1 MEPENQ
7 TGQGGEQGASGQNP
21 RRDQTTRARELG
33 ERWLAQ
39 LQDMIDQAGRQA
51 GPVLRDV
58 GAKAAELAAVAA
70 ANAGPVAHKAAT
82 VTEHVGER
90 LAARSKDLAA
100 DLRKSAENARANA
113 PASSPEATS
122 APEDEAKH
130 DGGTTA

>member
-1 MEPENQ
+1 
-7 TGQGGEQGASGQNP
+7 
-21 RRDQTTRARELG
+21 
-33 ERWLAQ
+33 
-39 LQDMIDQAGRQA
+39 
-51 GPVLRDV
+51 
-58 GAKAAELAAVAA
+58 
-70 ANAGPVAHKAAT
+70 

-122 APEDEAKH
+122 APEDETKH